1 MKQSA
6 KTLGVAVLGA
16 AFAAAA
22 AGSASA
28 APMTHDAA
36 GALDAVQAL
45 PVADGLTELPAGAAD
60 SLTAGEGAVGQ
71 AAENLPAAS
80 DSATQ
85 QVTQTAP
92 NALAES
98 PVGGLLGGLPVNGL
112 ATNSALPTGPLG
124 GLPLGGLPLGG
135 LPIG

>member
-6 KTLGVAVLGA
+6 KTLGVAALGA

-22 AGSASA
+22 AGTASA

-36 GALDAVQAL
+36 GALGAVQSL
-45 PVADGLTELPAGAAD
+45 PVADNLTELPAGAAD
-60 SLTAGEGAVGQ
+60 SLTAGEGALTNGAQ
-71 AAENLPAAS
+71 NLPAAS
-80 DSATQ
+80 DSAAKQITE
-85 QVTQTAP
+85 TAP
-92 NALAES
+92 NALAQS

-112 ATNSALPTGPLG
+112 PTNSVLPA
-124 GLPLGGLPLGG
+124 GLQSG

>member
-6 KTLGVAVLGA
+6 KTLGVAALGA

-22 AGSASA
+22 AGTASA
-28 APMTHDAA
+28 APMTHDASS
-36 GALDAVQAL
+36 ALGAVQAL
-45 PVADGLTELPAGAAD
+45 PVADNLTELPAGAAD
-60 SLTAGEGAVGQ
+60 SLTAGEAAVTDGAQ
-71 AAENLPAAS
+71 NLPAAT
-80 DSATQ
+80 DSAGK

-92 NALAES
+92 NALAQS

-112 ATNSALPTGPLG
+112 ATNSLIPGG
-124 GLPLGGLPLGG
+124 GLAGG